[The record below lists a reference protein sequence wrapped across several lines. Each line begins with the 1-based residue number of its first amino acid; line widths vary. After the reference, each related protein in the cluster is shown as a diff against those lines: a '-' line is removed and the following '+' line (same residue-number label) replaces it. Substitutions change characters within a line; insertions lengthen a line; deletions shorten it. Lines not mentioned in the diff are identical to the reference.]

1 MTAAAHAPAR
11 RSPLTLMGGKVTR
24 DTAIYVLGTLVVGPF
39 SIVSMVVLTRLLA
52 PSAYGELAVLFVVA
66 GLLTTLYNVGTLH
79 GTFMWVYGSS
89 DGEEGDEGDADSA
102 ITSAPRRAMATGVA
116 MTLVVIAIGTG
127 VLCLLAPMIAHAFF
141 QSVHAKPSAVRWASA
156 SAGAGSLWRLTV
168 NVFRMERRAISFGV
182 FNALRPLFVV
192 GGTVPLVAAGFGVNG
207 ALAGTALGS
216 LAAATVCVAVAHR
229 SYALAFAWSDAREIA
244 RRGVVVVVPVLCLY
258 TIHNGDILI
267 LSHFTSAHEL
277 GIYRVASRLAVIP
290 SYFASAFLMAWS
302 PLERGL
308 LFTAAYRHNGQ
319 ERTRA
324 TMLNYY
330 LVAGLTIVL
339 ALDVAANGLV
349 LLAGPSYRVAAPLI
363 PLLSLSF
370 VGYGAFIVLVR
381 IFRLPQRHLLWYSLS
396 ALLAATL
403 DIGASIVTI
412 PLLGAYGTAVA
423 ELIGLGAGCL
433 LWLVVVS
440 RVEKVT
446 PPLDFRRL
454 AGVGAILAILATI
467 QLVGARLWPA
477 GRAEVLALMVVAFVT
492 LLLALRVVPREHL
505 RPLLRLAKHAAG
517 GRIGMHDPTHRL
529 AGLEPD
535 RRALLASLLRDR
547 TPLAIAAERL
557 GRSERELRRELVATL
572 RELSHSGAP
581 HDELDAEVGSYLL
594 SAEPE
599 AQRDQVARRL
609 VEQGIDPIELLQ
621 LDEALQRLRGAPAQT
636 WMSDGTPARDDL
648 TPRAVLEELARHVRE
663 LELST
668 RLAAI
673 AILRDGRT
681 AADVAAEL
689 RLPESVVA
697 ARVVRLLRRIG
708 RLGNGGPEDVAVG
721 IALFAKRSSS
731 RDTVRAR
738 AVGHVYDQLRQ
749 APPRR
754 WRRVGLGERQVPGR
768 LPVVALPVSD
778 LTSAVDPAPTPT
790 SDRDAAPSVGVLER
804 V

>member
-1 MTAAAHAPAR
+1 MLEAARAPAR
-11 RSPLTLMGGKVTR
+11 HSPLTLMGGKVTR

-52 PSAYGELAVLFVVA
+52 PAAYGELAVLFVLA

-89 DGEEGDEGDADSA
+89 DGEEGDDVDADSP
-102 ITSAPRRAMATGVA
+102 ITSAPRRAMATGVV
-116 MTLVVIAIGTG
+116 MTLGVVSIGTG
-127 VLCLLAPMIAHAFF
+127 VLCLLAPAIAHSFF
-141 QSVHAKPSAVRWASA
+141 QSVHATPSAVRWAA
-156 SAGAGSLWRLTV
+156 VSAGAGSLWRLTV

-192 GGTVPLVAAGFGVNG
+192 GGTVPLVVAGFGVNG

-216 LAAATVCVAVAHR
+216 LAAATVCVIVARR

-244 RRGVVVVVPVLCLY
+244 RRGVVVVIPVLCLY

-277 GIYRVASRLAVIP
+277 GIYRVASRLAVVP

-349 LLAGPSYRVAAPLI
+349 LLAGPSYRIAAPLI

-381 IFRLPQRHLLWYSLS
+381 IFRLPKRHLLWYSLS
-396 ALLAATL
+396 AVLAATL
-403 DIGASIVTI
+403 DIGTSMVTI

-423 ELIGLGAGCL
+423 ELVGLGAGSL

-454 AGVGAILAILATI
+454 AGVGAIIVTLATI
-467 QLVGARLWPA
+467 QLVGARLWPG
-477 GRAEVLALMVVAFVT
+477 GRVEVLALMVVTFVA
-492 LLLALRVVPREHL
+492 LLLGLRVVPREHL
-505 RPLLRLAKHAAG
+505 RPLLRLAKHAVV
-517 GRIGMHDPTHRL
+517 GRIGTHDPTHRL
-529 AGLEPD
+529 AGLTPE
-535 RRALLASLLRDR
+535 RRALLAWLLRDR

-557 GRSERELRRELVATL
+557 GRSERELRDELVATL
-572 RELSHSGAP
+572 RELVAHSGPP
-581 HDELDAEVGSYLL
+581 HGDLDVEVASYLL

-609 VEQGIDPIELLQ
+609 VEKGIDPIELLQ
-621 LDEALQRLRGAPAQT
+621 LDEALRRLCGAPAQA
-636 WMSDGTPARDDL
+636 WMTDGAPAGEHL
-648 TPRAVLEELARHVRE
+648 TPRAVLEELAVHVRK
-663 LELST
+663 LEFST
-668 RLAAI
+668 RLAAV

-681 AADVAAEL
+681 AADVGAEL

-708 RLGNGGPEDVAVG
+708 QLGNGGPEDVAVG
-721 IALFAKRSSS
+721 IALFAKRRSS
-731 RDTVRAR
+731 RDTVQTR
-738 AVGHVYDQLRQ
+738 AVGHIYDQLRQ
-749 APPRR
+749 APRRR
-754 WRRVGLGERQVPGR
+754 WRRVGLGERHVPGR
-768 LPVVALPVSD
+768 LPTIDLPRPD
-778 LTSAVDPAPTPT
+778 LTTPAVH
-790 SDRDAAPSVGVLER
+790 RDAPPPAVRVLET

>member
-1 MTAAAHAPAR
+1 
-11 RSPLTLMGGKVTR
+11 MGGKVTR

-52 PSAYGELAVLFVVA
+52 PAAYGELAVLFVIA

-89 DGEEGDEGDADSA
+89 DGEEGDEGDSSSP
-102 ITSAPRRAMATGVA
+102 ITSTPRRAMATGVA
-116 MTLVVIAIGTG
+116 LTLVVVSIGTG
-127 VLCLLAPMIAHAFF
+127 VLCLLAPAIAHTFF
-141 QSVHAKPSAVRWASA
+141 QSVHAKPSAVRWAA
-156 SAGAGSLWRLTV
+156 VSAGAGSLWRLTV
-168 NVFRMERRAISFGV
+168 NVFRMERRAVSFGI

-192 GGTVPLVAAGFGVNG
+192 GGTVPLVLAGFGVNG

-216 LAAATVCVAVAHR
+216 LAAAAVCVTVARR

-339 ALDVAANGLV
+339 GLDIAANGLV

-381 IFRLPQRHLLWYSLS
+381 IFRLPQRHLLWYSIS
-396 ALLAATL
+396 TLLAASL
-403 DIGASIVTI
+403 DIGASMVTI

-423 ELIGLGAGCL
+423 ELIGLGAGAL

-446 PPLDFRRL
+446 PPLDFKRL
-454 AGVGAILAILATI
+454 AGIGVIIATLATI
-467 QLVGARLWPA
+467 QLGGARLWPD
-477 GRAEVLALMVVAFVT
+477 GRVEVLALMVVAFVA
-492 LLLALRVVPREHL
+492 LLLGLRVVPREHL
-505 RPLLRLAKHAAG
+505 HPLLRLAKHAVG
-517 GRIGMHDPTHRL
+517 GKIGTHDPIHRL
-529 AGLEPD
+529 SALAPQQRE
-535 RRALLASLLRDR
+535 LLASLLRDR
-547 TPLAIAAERL
+547 TPVAVAAERL
-557 GRSERELRRELVATL
+557 GQSERELRDELVATL
-572 RELSHSGAP
+572 RELSHSGSP
-581 HDELDAEVGSYLL
+581 RGELDGEVGSYLL
-594 SAEPE
+594 SEEPE

-609 VEQGIDPIELLQ
+609 VERGIDPIELLA
-621 LDEALQRLRGAPAQT
+621 LNEALQRLRGAPVQAWPT
-636 WMSDGTPARDDL
+636 DGATASNYLTL
-648 TPRAVLEELARHVRE
+648 TPRAVLEELAVHVRE
-663 LELST
+663 LESST

-681 AADVAAEL
+681 PTAVAAEL
-689 RLPESVVA
+689 GLPASVVA
-697 ARVVRLLRRIG
+697 ARVVRLLRRSG
-708 RLGNGGPEDVAVG
+708 QLGNGGPEDVAVG
-721 IALFAKRSSS
+721 LALFAKRSN
-731 RDTVRAR
+731 RDTVQAR
-738 AVGHVYDQLRQ
+738 AVGHIYDQLRQ
-749 APPRR
+749 APRRR
-754 WRRVGLGERQVPGR
+754 WRSVGLGERHAPGR
-768 LPVVALPVSD
+768 LPVVALPPSP
-778 LTSAVDPAPTPT
+778 SATNQLSAPTAPQPAT
-790 SDRDAAPSVGVLER
+790 HLDLAPSVGVLER